1 MRITREQRGPH
12 ISDLI
17 ELRYLKNL
25 IAVAEEGNISR
36 AAKLLYISQPC
47 LSGQMKHL
55 EEALQVTLLVR
66 DNSGVQATPAAE
78 ILIAGGRHLLVLRD
92 ELCAATRAAHNVSF
106 APMRLGFS
114 SFVDH
119 ALFEMVCSVHTSL
132 FPACEIKPQS
142 GDNVEILLL
151 LEAGEIDAAVLTL
164 PVKAAGFKTY
174 PFMQSR
180 LVVCMRADDPLA
192 KLKEITPSNLG
203 SKLTIFREPKQHPE
217 AHDRLLEML
226 NAVGISVAIGNVN
239 KSPYD
244 LQWMVESR
252 HGYCLIQEGSVL
264 QKGLVTRPIAGVT
277 WTVDSA
283 LILAKSS
290 SQKTMPHLVR
300 ELRRRFRLQALLPPS
315 KPPRS
320 VRPLIKDKILPLFG

>member
-1 MRITREQRGPH
+1 M
-12 ISDLI
+12 SDLI
-17 ELRYLKNL
+17 ELRNLKNL
-25 IAVAEEGNISR
+25 IAVVDEGNISR
-36 AAKLLYISQPC
+36 AAKRLYISQSC

-66 DNSGVQATPAAE
+66 DNLGVHATPAAE
-78 ILIAGGRHLLVLRD
+78 ILIAGGRHLLGLRD
-92 ELCAATRAAHNVSF
+92 ELCATTRAAHSVSF
-106 APMRLGFS
+106 VPMRLGFS

-119 ALFEMVCSVHTSL
+119 ALFEMVCSIHASL
-132 FPACEIKPQS
+132 FPLCEIKPRS
-142 GDNVEILLL
+142 GDNVEIVLL
-151 LEAGEIDAAVLTL
+151 LEKGEIDAAVLTL
-164 PVKAAGFKTY
+164 PVKAPGLKAY

-192 KLKEITPSNLG
+192 RLNEITPSNLG

-226 NAVGISVAIGNVN
+226 DEAGISVAIANLN
-239 KSPYD
+239 KSPND

-252 HGYCLIQEGSVL
+252 YGYGLIQEGSVL

-283 LILAKSS
+283 LILGKSS
-290 SQKTMPHLVR
+290 SPRTMPHLVR
-300 ELRRRFRLQALLPPS
+300 ELRRRLRLQSLLPPF

-320 VRPLIKDKILPLFG
+320 VRPSVNDRIHPLFG